1 MKLMEVLNVVVVVAM
16 VMMMAAEAIWLELPN
31 SETKCVYED
40 IRNNVVVLGEYIVI
54 HADEEHAQANFIPT
68 ISVQVTSPFGNS
80 LHHEENATYGRFAFT
95 TSEHGNYLAC
105 FWMNSHV
112 PGNKSAA
119 ISLQWKIGI
128 DARDWDSIAR
138 KEKIEGVELE
148 LMKLKGLAQAVHENL
163 LYLKK
168 REEEM
173 RGVSER
179 TNGAVAWFSMMSLS
193 ICVMAAAVQIWYL
206 KSYFRKKRLI

>member
-1 MKLMEVLNVVVVVAM
+1 MKLMEVLKVVLVVAM
-16 VMMMAAEAIWLELPN
+16 VMVMVAEAIWLELLN

-54 HADEEHAQANFIPT
+54 HADEEHTQANFIPT
-68 ISVQVTSPFGNS
+68 ISVRVTSPFGNS

-105 FWMNSHV
+105 FRMNNHV
-112 PGNKSAA
+112 PGNKNVA

-148 LMKLKGLAQAVHENL
+148 LMKLKGLGKAVHENL

-193 ICVMAAAVQIWYL
+193 ICIMAAAVQIWYL

>member
-1 MKLMEVLNVVVVVAM
+1 EENEVDGG
-16 VMMMAAEAIWLELPN
+16 IKSSCGGGYGDDDGGGSKWLELPN

-68 ISVQVTSPFGNS
+68 ISV
-80 LHHEENATYGRFAFT
+80 R
-95 TSEHGNYLAC
+95 
-105 FWMNSHV
+105 
-112 PGNKSAA
+112 
-119 ISLQWKIGI
+119 WKIGI

-148 LMKLKGLAQAVHENL
+148 LMKLKGLGQAVHENL

-193 ICVMAAAVQIWYL
+193 ICIIAAAVQI
-206 KSYFRKKRLI
+206 

>member
-54 HADEEHAQANFIPT
+54 HADEEH
-68 ISVQVTSPFGNS
+68 VTSPFGNS
-80 LHHEENATYGRFAFT
+80 LYHEENATYGRFAFT

-105 FWMNSHV
+105 FRMNSHV

-148 LMKLKGLAQAVHENL
+148 LMKLKGLAQAIHENL

-193 ICVMAAAVQIWYL
+193 ICLIAAAVQIWYL